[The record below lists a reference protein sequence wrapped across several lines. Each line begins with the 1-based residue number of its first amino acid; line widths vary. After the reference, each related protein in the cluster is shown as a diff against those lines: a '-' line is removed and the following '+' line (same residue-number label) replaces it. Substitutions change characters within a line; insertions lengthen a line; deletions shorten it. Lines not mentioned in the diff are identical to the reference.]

1 MELKTEELLAKLNNN
16 NQNQIPPGIRLICEG
31 TEYSLFQA
39 IQPNQTDQLSIKDQ
53 TILLSEPDYHQLYH
67 APLSEFFTNGLHQ
80 IFPTLHQEHTYE
92 FVLNFSTL
100 EIKVPEDNVYSQQLS
115 LADID
120 RLHIG
125 ANLPDRLLIELDK
138 QPRLVHRFNILANY
152 VSQLIE
158 QQQETEEEAEEDQLI
173 ITTENWNQVQ
183 PEHLLILETNQ
194 EEEDNKDLHSATTTS
209 NTPTVSSGDQQVV
222 RNGNEIASTT
232 DLDVVIETE
241 EYMVG
246 VDSDPNLILSTI
258 DDQLMDTTFESSVED
273 QLAIDQ
279 EGIPSEHITGD
290 LTQDGERDRSEINAP
305 VDDSNNDQLFDA
317 RSELEEEQELAAGEE
332 ELAAGEEELAAGE
345 EELAAGDDDD
355 DHLTRIELE
364 PAREDSREDVD
375 RGDDNPDQNDEPLDG
390 LTDLTRSELELAD
403 LDDQVHLTRVEL
415 EPARDDLED
424 VSRGDDA
431 RDQNYEPLA
440 GVTEL
445 ARSELELEEKDGEL
459 AADGDREDPL
469 TSADHDLS
477 GNDELVG
484 GVDEVTELELKEGEL
499 AADHREDHLTSLEI
513 EPAGVHCE
521 DASGG
526 DENQDDHE
534 LIGNDEPLT
543 GVTDLMR
550 SEPELE
556 DKAGEE
562 EEAELAA
569 DGQVDQLTRVQLE
582 SVGDQLAFPDPS
594 NDLNDDFPPENQEE
608 PDENPETYRN
618 DTDREQVIL
627 DSNSKEEEE
636 TTNGDEEQGLH
647 PVESSG
653 FDDEFTMESTIVF
666 DNYDDDEEDHLEEE
680 QQNRSCSPSDQTV
693 NGVAEPL
700 SQDEEEGAAEEEG
713 QVDQEL
719 GDDAVDY
726 NLGQV
731 DEQLDDEDQQQ
742 TNEKDLDN
750 SEYFDDTTLCVDVT
764 LEEEEG
770 DNEGEPAD
778 GDELVGESHQRPAS
792 EGQISPE
799 TPQVSMTGHI
809 PALLLGSKRN
819 HAELDEDIL
828 MSDPTNETAIES
840 SHPDCLLLDIKKPRT
855 I

>member
-569 DGQVDQLTRVQLE
+569 DVDESPIRICRR
-582 SVGDQLAFPDPS
+582 SVGFPDPS

-618 DTDREQVIL
+618 DTDRG
-627 DSNSKEEEE
+627 EE

-666 DNYDDDEEDHLEEE
+666 VIMMMMKKIISRRNNKIDPALLLIKLLMVLLNPYLKTKKKE
-680 QQNRSCSPSDQTV
+680 QQKKKVKLTK
-693 NGVAEPL
+693 
-700 SQDEEEGAAEEEG
+700 
-713 QVDQEL
+713 
-719 GDDAVDY
+719 
-726 NLGQV
+726 NLATMRLITIL
-731 DEQLDDEDQQQ
+731 LDDEDQQQ

-750 SEYFDDTTLCVDVT
+750 SEYFDDTTLCADVT

-840 SHPDCLLLDIKKPRT
+840 SHPDC
-855 I
+855 